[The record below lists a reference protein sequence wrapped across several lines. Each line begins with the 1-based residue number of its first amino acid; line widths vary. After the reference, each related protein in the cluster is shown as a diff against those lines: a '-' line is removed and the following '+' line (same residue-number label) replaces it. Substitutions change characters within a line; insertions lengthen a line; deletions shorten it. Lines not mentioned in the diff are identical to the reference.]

1 MPISNRKFDHH
12 VLNIS
17 NEKPGN
23 SIISEDESSS
33 DSEYAE
39 HTDNRLKELVTGEE
53 VYLVEDGKEIFKA
66 RYEET
71 DEGFLVHG
79 IPIQPG
85 EGCFFVTKVM
95 RNVVKWK
102 NLNSDTMCQI
112 SAILWS
118 KDELIRRSVPIII
131 NKMRTEARCPTP
143 TESRKRKREP
153 ENWKRNV
160 MKKAYNSS
168 QEYSHVVNKAD
179 ESKLTKTIKKRELK
193 PPFTEKC
200 KLKCQ
205 DSFPEEVRRKIF
217 SDFYSAGDK
226 LLQSQQITR
235 FVS

>member
-1 MPISNRKFDHH
+1 M
-12 VLNIS
+12 
-17 NEKPGN
+17 
-23 SIISEDESSS
+23 
-33 DSEYAE
+33 
-39 HTDNRLKELVTGEE
+39 
-53 VYLVEDGKEIFKA
+53 YLVEDGKEIFKA
-66 RYEET
+66 RYEEA

-160 MKKAYNSS
+160 MKKASYSG
-168 QEYSHVVNKAD
+168 QEYSHVVNKSD
-179 ESKLTKTIKKRELK
+179 GSKLTKTIKK
-193 PPFTEKC
+193 
-200 KLKCQ
+200 
-205 DSFPEEVRRKIF
+205 
-217 SDFYSAGDK
+217 
-226 LLQSQQITR
+226 
-235 FVS
+235 